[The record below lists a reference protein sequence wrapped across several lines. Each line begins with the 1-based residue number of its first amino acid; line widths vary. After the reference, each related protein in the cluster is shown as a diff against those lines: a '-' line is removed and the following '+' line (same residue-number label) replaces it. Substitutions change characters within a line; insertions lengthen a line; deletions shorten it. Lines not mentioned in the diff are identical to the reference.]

1 MLAVNGK
8 CVVKLGSAIALWS
21 QLVVALKWC
30 FQDFMQMAGVSGF
43 SGTVI
48 TWTQL
53 FFVGWNNSHKII
65 VKIIYWGT
73 QGWLFHAELSV
84 LRQQAGQGMQGS

>member
-1 MLAVNGK
+1 MQ
-8 CVVKLGSAIALWS
+8 IA
-21 QLVVALKWC
+21 
-30 FQDFMQMAGVSGF
+30 GF

-53 FFVGWNNSHKII
+53 FFMDCNNIHKNI
-65 VKIIYWGT
+65 VKIIYWGA

-84 LRQQAGQGMQGS
+84 LKQRAGQGMQSSYL